1 MVYELENDGEFSY
14 KYLLTWKFNKP
25 VLQVLLGIAILTL
38 CAKPLV
44 FSIEDFSNAVGIPPF
59 LIPFVMVPLALNARM
74 AIAAIFPASQK
85 SSKTA
90 SLTFSEVLRHS
101 LSLSFSLSHIHNDLF
116 THFIMIVVPLYC
128 LFTDSVLIQVS

>member
-1 MVYELENDGEFSY
+1 MEKDGEIKY
-14 KYLLTWKFNKP
+14 KLLTWAFNKAM
-25 VLQVLLGIAILTL
+25 LQVLLGIAILTL

-44 FSIEDFSNAVGIPPF
+44 ISIEDLSDAMGMPSF

-90 SLTFSEVLRHS
+90 SLTFSEV
-101 LSLSFSLSHIHNDLF
+101 
-116 THFIMIVVPLYC
+116 
-128 LFTDSVLIQVS
+128 